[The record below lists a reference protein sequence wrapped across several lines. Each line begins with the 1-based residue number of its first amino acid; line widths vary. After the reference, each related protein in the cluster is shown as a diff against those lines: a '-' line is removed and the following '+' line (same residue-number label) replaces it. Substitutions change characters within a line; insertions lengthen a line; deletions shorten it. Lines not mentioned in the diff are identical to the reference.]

1 MNYKILF
8 EKFVKSSGLP
18 SYIPN
23 VGSLIKN
30 VLIKT
35 VLMND
40 FPAVIRVWQDCHIRS
55 SHRRCS
61 VKKLF
66 SEILQNSQENTYA
79 RVSFL
84 IKVKKKTLAQ
94 VFSCEFCAISK
105 NTFLQNTSGRL
116 LLSYFNIFQNSWTQ
130 WCTKMYCVDTC
141 FFIWNIGESSSN
153 ETKSQGPSVS
163 N

>member
-18 SYIPN
+18 SYILN

-35 VLMND
+35 VLIND
-40 FPAVIRVWQDCHIRS
+40 FRS

-61 VKKLF
+61 VKKVF

-105 NTFLQNTSGRL
+105 NTFLQNTSGKL

-153 ETKSQGPSVS
+153 ETKSQEPSVS

>member
-40 FPAVIRVWQDCHIRS
+40 FPAVIRDWQDCHIRS

-105 NTFLQNTSGRL
+105 NTFIYRTCQVAASAQIFSHYRVISHIRFIRL
-116 LLSYFNIFQNSWTQ
+116 IFLSRLKGI
-130 WCTKMYCVDTC
+130 
-141 FFIWNIGESSSN
+141 IG
-153 ETKSQGPSVS
+153 
-163 N
+163 